1 MYFPYLYGRQYE
13 LLALRGVAKKIGIK
27 NKVIPIIE
35 PVKTKTSDIIKAL
48 KELLDAGSSAVVIV
62 NPHQGDFKTASS
74 IVISTWLSE
83 ITNAFP
89 SHPRLTFGFKI
100 TSNTNFAEISTFIAK
115 YPLSI
120 ALIHWSE
127 TDPVKFNALI
137 KPIATRVL
145 NVNIH
150 PHISSAY
157 RLSLAGT
164 GVLARNGFNV
174 ADRNAD
180 YPPSELYDDL
190 NLTYLT
196 KEKMKGYSDFT
207 ITGTGFREG
216 GGQAH
221 AVAIHFTHE
230 RPSKDIGIQHFVS
243 DTTTI
248 PPSDP
253 NLKIGECLKKLDR
266 YVKAN
271 SASLGFSDAAKKF
284 QIIYQNGTPTNLGKL
299 KQYSIEHHL
308 ELMNH
313 LL

>member
-1 MYFPYLYGRQYE
+1 MYFPYLYGRQFE
-13 LLALRGVAKKIGIK
+13 LLALRGVSKKIGAK
-27 NKVIPIIE
+27 NKLIPIIE
-35 PVKTKTSDIIKAL
+35 PVKAKASDIIKAL
-48 KELLDAGSSAVVIV
+48 TELFDAGSSAVVIV
-62 NPHQGDFKTASS
+62 NPHQGDFKSASS
-74 IVISTWLSE
+74 KDISTWLAE
-83 ITNAFP
+83 ITKAFP
-89 SHPRLTFGFKI
+89 SHPKLIFGFKI
-100 TSNTNFAEISTFIAK
+100 TSNTKLAEISAFIAK
-115 YPLSI
+115 YSLNI
-120 ALIHWSE
+120 ALVHWSE
-127 TDPVKFNALI
+127 TDPIGFNKLI
-137 KPIATRVL
+137 KPIAARVL
-145 NVNIH
+145 NINIH

-174 ADRNAD
+174 ALRNAD

-207 ITGTGFREG
+207 ITGAGYKEG
-216 GGQAH
+216 GGPAH
-221 AVAIHFTHE
+221 AVAIHLTYE
-230 RPSKDIGIQHFVS
+230 RPSKDIGIRHFVS

-271 SASLGFSDAAKKF
+271 LASFDFSDAVKKF
-284 QIIYQNGTPTNLGKL
+284 QAIYQKGLTTNLGKL